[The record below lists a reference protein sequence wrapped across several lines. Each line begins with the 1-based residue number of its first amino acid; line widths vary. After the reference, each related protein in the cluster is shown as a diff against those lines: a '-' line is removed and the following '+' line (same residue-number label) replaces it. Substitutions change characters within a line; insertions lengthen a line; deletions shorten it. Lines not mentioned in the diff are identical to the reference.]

1 MRDLRSSEKH
11 GRSIWTGRGA
21 CAAADTSSRF
31 HCQIGVVLGN
41 RNRVRLRRGAGA
53 RRNESTGFHNAI
65 QRAAINYQI
74 FSERGLCD
82 SQPLD
87 CDRRAV
93 TKLSHVKFAHS
104 ARMIGSVWF
113 AVDRER
119 AGAANTFAAIGVERD
134 WFLSAS
140 DQTLIENVE
149 LFEKR
154 CVRRNVTYFVID
166 EFAWRLSIF
175 LAPDFEFEI
184 HIFTSS

>member
-21 CAAADTSSRF
+21 CAASDASSRF

-53 RRNESTGFHNAI
+53 LRNESTGLHNAI
-65 QRAAINYQI
+65 QRAAIDYQI
-74 FSERGLCD
+74 FEERERSD
-82 SQPLD
+82 SKRLD

-93 TKLSHVKFAHS
+93 AKLSHVKFTHR

-113 AVDRER
+113 AIDRER

-140 DQTLIENVE
+140 DQSLIENVE
-149 LFEKR
+149 HFEKR
-154 CVRRNVTYFVID
+154 RVRRDVVHFVID

-175 LAPDFEFEI
+175 LAPDSQKKV
-184 HIFTSS
+184 HS